1 MNNIGFMKKLNLLGS
16 LLGLMLF
23 VSCEYN
29 VENEDLI
36 IDSCDPVVSYSATIR
51 PLIDNNCMPCHNGDG
66 SIPQAPDLTA
76 LAGVQSIAGLIRD
89 VTQSRRMPKN
99 GTITN
104 AEIAAIKCWVEN
116 GALDN

>member
-1 MNNIGFMKKLNLLGS
+1 MNKIGFKRKLDLLGI

-36 IDSCDPVVSYSATIR
+36 IDSCDQAVSYIATIR

-66 SIPQAPDLTA
+66 SIPQAPNLTA
-76 LAGVQSIAGLIRD
+76 LTGVQGIAGLIRD
-89 VTQSRRMPKN
+89 VTQSRRMPQN
-99 GTITN
+99 GTITD
-104 AEIAAIKCWVEN
+104 AEIEAIRCWVEN